1 MNRAVNRSVLWRLL
15 LGLGGIGVAGALALG
30 LLVAREYGFTI
41 DMMGD
46 AGSRWGVAIEFR
58 DHVLFPLLILIVP
71 MALAATLVIQRSLAP
86 LDRAAR
92 AVDAAGA
99 SERGFRIEA
108 TELPREALPFVA
120 SVNAL
125 LDRLDCAARDQEGFA
140 ADVAHELRTPLSVL
154 ALEAE
159 RLDGPVG
166 ERLRADI
173 LAMRRLIE
181 QLMVLAQLDADAAA
195 RQPRTLVE
203 LADVA
208 ADVAAL
214 LAPSA
219 IANGCEI
226 AVESSG
232 DTEVSGRREAIGAAV
247 RNLAENGL
255 RVTPRG
261 GTVTLRTGP
270 GPVITVEDG
279 GPGLS
284 IDRLSLLRN
293 RHGRGAHASQ
303 DGAGLGLAIVDRIA
317 AAHGA
322 RLETSPESRSLRL
335 CFPVAPARQD
345 GVSSSL

>member
-1 MNRAVNRSVLWRLL
+1 MATNRSILWRLL
-15 LGLGGIGVAGALALG
+15 FGLGAVGIVGALALG

-41 DMMGD
+41 DMLAD
-46 AGSRWGVAIEFR
+46 AGSRLGVAIEFR

-71 MALAATLVIQRSLAP
+71 MALAATWVIQRSLAP
-86 LDRAAR
+86 LDSAAR
-92 AVDAAGA
+92 AVDHAGA
-99 SERGFRIEA
+99 SERGFRIDKA
-108 TELPREALPFVA
+108 ELPREALPFVA

-159 RLDGPVG
+159 RLDGAVG

-181 QLMVLAQLDADAAA
+181 QLMILAQLDADTAA
-195 RQPRTLVE
+195 RQPRTVVR

-226 AVESSG
+226 AVEADG
-232 DTEVSGRREAIGAAV
+232 APEVSGRREAIAAAV

-261 GTVTLRTGP
+261 GTVTLRAGP
-270 GPVITVEDG
+270 GLVIAVEDG
-279 GPGLS
+279 GPGLGA
-284 IDRLSLLRN
+284 DRLAALRN
-293 RHGRGAHASQ
+293 RHGRGAHASH

-322 RLETSPESRSLRL
+322 RLETVPESHLLRL
-335 CFPVAPARQD
+335 CFPVAAARQD
-345 GVSSSL
+345 GVSKTV